1 MQTFPILSEII
12 GTPIPT
18 EGVVLIGGQQFVAR
32 DGVLRAS
39 EYVSPA
45 QAQTS
50 KVFGYKWHQ
59 RETFESANAR
69 GVMRDWLRSR
79 YGDPAGMSWLDRN
92 PILVDVGCGAARS
105 SIELFADRLKD
116 VRFIG
121 ADISNAVDVAA
132 KSFRTAGLD
141 GEFIQCDLN
150 ALPFREETCDAVFS
164 EGVLHHTDSTQR
176 AFEHV
181 ARVIKRGGYFLFYVY
196 RRKGPVREFTD
207 DYIRDKLQA
216 LTPEQAWKAMEPLT
230 KLGIAFGQLNAKIQ
244 VPEDIELLGIK
255 AGEYDVQRFLYWNV
269 VKMFYR
275 DDLKFDEMA
284 HINFDWFAPRNAHR
298 QTEHEVREWCEAAGF
313 DIEREVVEDAG
324 ITIVARKRDC

>member
-1 MQTFPILSEII
+1 MQWASRHGPARIRSTCSGITSSALASKRTIFRVREIVNATRWRSRCTTECRKTTTPTSWIAFDKSTQARRRVTMQTFPILSEII
-12 GTPIPT
+12 GTPVPT

-39 EYVSPA
+39 EFVSPA

-92 PILVDVGCGAARS
+92 PILVDIGCGAARS
-105 SIELFADRLKD
+105 SIELFSDRLKD

-121 ADISNAVDVAA
+121 ADISSAVDVAA
-132 KSFRTAGLD
+132 ESFRAAGLD

-181 ARVIKRGGYFLFYVY
+181 ARVVKRGGYFLFYVY
-196 RRKGPVREFTD
+196 RRKGPV
-207 DYIRDKLQA
+207 
-216 LTPEQAWKAMEPLT
+216 
-230 KLGIAFGQLNAKIQ
+230 
-244 VPEDIELLGIK
+244 
-255 AGEYDVQRFLYWNV
+255 
-269 VKMFYR
+269 
-275 DDLKFDEMA
+275 
-284 HINFDWFAPRNAHR
+284 
-298 QTEHEVREWCEAAGF
+298 
-313 DIEREVVEDAG
+313 
-324 ITIVARKRDC
+324 